1 MALASGIAAHLHK
14 SQAFTLFAT
23 HYFELTEFPA
33 DHHSAVNMHVS
44 AVESGR
50 DIAFLHSLEAGPASK
65 SYGIQVARLA
75 GVPAAVVNHARAA
88 LQRLEAQQSASQ
100 QQVDLFA
107 APQAS
112 AINSEASSAVES
124 ALKGIK
130 PDELSPREAL
140 DALYQLKKLQSS
152 S

>member
-1 MALASGIAAHLHK
+1 
-14 SQAFTLFAT
+14 
-23 HYFELTEFPA
+23 
-33 DHHSAVNMHVS
+33 MHVS